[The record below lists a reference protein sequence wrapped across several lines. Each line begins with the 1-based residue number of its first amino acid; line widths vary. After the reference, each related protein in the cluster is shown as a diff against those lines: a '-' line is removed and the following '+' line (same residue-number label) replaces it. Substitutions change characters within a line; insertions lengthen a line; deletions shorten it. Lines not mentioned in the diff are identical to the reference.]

1 MARKFLTPID
11 LTGLEIL
18 NVRFQNLAT
27 APTPKGDGHV
37 YYNTTDDTVYVYD
50 GANWQASGKI
60 VSGTLASR
68 PSAGSSG
75 RLYFATDATQQVLYF
90 DNGTTW
96 TKVGESKKYIDDS
109 ISAHNAAS
117 GIHGV
122 TGSVV
127 GTSDT
132 QTLTNKT
139 LTSPVVTGLT
149 LDDASIVFEGATPN
163 AFETTLSVTDPTAD
177 RTITL
182 PDATGTVQLRVADV
196 SDEEIAHLNG
206 VTSAIQTQIDN
217 KAAASDLS
225 THTGASSG
233 VHGVTGNVV
242 GTTDT
247 QSLSNKTFIDTVY
260 FADSVTAAG
269 YEASIR
275 VVPTTH
281 QFEILANLGDLE
293 LKSSTGDIILTP
305 GTGDKVKWGTNE
317 LQIRVENVTDTEIGY
332 LDGVTSSIQTQ
343 IDNKAAASDLTNHT
357 GASTGVHGITGAVVG
372 TTDTQTLSNKT
383 LGSDLAAGNY
393 KITGLADPTSAQ
405 DAATKAYVDTAVQ
418 GIDWKASVRAAT
430 TAQLTIATDLEN
442 GDVIDGV
449 TLATGNRVLVK
460 NQSNGSQN
468 GIYVVKA
475 TGAPD
480 RATDA
485 DTATE
490 VTSNFAVFV
499 EEGTVNSDSGW
510 TLTNDGSVTI
520 GTTALTFTQ
529 FTGLGQITA
538 GDGLTKTGNT
548 LNVVAGTGITVT
560 SDAVAIDTSV
570 VARKY
575 AVSVGNGALTSFV
588 LTHGFNTRDVTVTVY
603 DAATYAEVFTD
614 AAHSTVNTVTVS
626 FAEAPTTDQY
636 RVVIV
641 G

>member
-37 YYNTTDDTVYVYD
+37 YYNTTDETVYVYD

-60 VSGTLASR
+60 VAGTLASR
-68 PSAGSSG
+68 PAAGSSG
-75 RLYFATDATQQVLYF
+75 RLYFATDATEQVLYY

-109 ISAHNAAS
+109 ISTAVTNHNASS
-117 GIHGV
+117 GVHGV

-139 LTSPVVTGLT
+139 LTSPKVNEDVALLATSTELNILDGATLTTTELNYVDGVTSSIQTQLDGKTGTGHTHTASNITDFAEAAQDAVGGILGSGLT
-149 LDDASIVFEGATPN
+149 YTDATP
-163 AFETTLSVTDPTAD
+163 AI
-177 RTITL
+177 TIDSTV
-182 PDATGTVQLRVADV
+182 VQLRV
-196 SDEEIAHLNG
+196 
-206 VTSAIQTQIDN
+206 T
-217 KAAASDLS
+217 
-225 THTGASSG
+225 
-233 VHGVTGNVV
+233 
-242 GTTDT
+242 
-247 QSLSNKTFIDTVY
+247 
-260 FADSVTAAG
+260 
-269 YEASIR
+269 
-275 VVPTTH
+275 
-281 QFEILANLGDLE
+281 
-293 LKSSTGDIILTP
+293 
-305 GTGDKVKWGTNE
+305 
-317 LQIRVENVTDTEIGY
+317 NVTDTEIGY

-343 IDNKAAASDLTNHT
+343 LGGKASTTDLTNHT

-372 TTDTQTLSNKT
+372 TTDTQSLSNKT
-383 LGSDLAAGNY
+383 LASDLAAGNF

-430 TAQLTIATDLEN
+430 TAQLTLATDLEN

-499 EEGTVNSDSGW
+499 EEGDANADSGW

-529 FTGLGQITA
+529 FTGLGQVVA

-560 SDAVAIDTSV
+560 SDAVAIDTSL

-588 LTHGFNTRDVTVTVY
+588 LTHNFNTRDVTVTVY

-614 AAHSTVNTVTVS
+614 AAHSTVNTVTVA